1 MTNLFIAPKI
11 KVGFQNRNDTFTQ
24 KLAYV
29 VYFDEKGK
37 LRKEKSWE
45 GWRDKKIEPQ
55 EFENI
60 PTSGF
65 TINKDIK
72 RHNWEWWSST
82 RTMVRIHDPRGFE
95 FEVTT
100 ENLITILMHTDC
112 SKRGLIGDFV
122 YAWAGTEL
130 VLLPTNSVEYQEAT
144 KYTTGLSK
152 KIAAKNLIVG
162 ATYKH
167 KKNLGEY
174 IYMGRL
180 NYYKYKGLDPYKS
193 EIGSRSESKEHIFYI
208 RNGGKYKT
216 DIFVI
221 ESAPNFAE
229 CLNDQCVP
237 DFATLMDQYKS
248 NIYAGKILSV
258 EFVKVDIDLTERI
271 DETYRLLDPM
281 TKWQYQNRNVFKN
294 ITALRKD
301 GDKYSEVILKRYS
314 DNLSCDADLRSYYC
328 RPSDYYYYSFDPQT
342 YELKYH
348 ETPRHKGWWGY
359 SWDPPQNLL
368 TAEQA
373 KNLDLY
379 HLKVKLDTGK
389 EIVIKHLDQLKISL

>member
-11 KVGFQNRNDTFTQ
+11 KVGFQNRSDTFTQ

-65 TINKDIK
+65 TINKDVK

-152 KIAAKNLIVG
+152 KIAAKSLIIG

-167 KKNLGEY
+167 KKNPGEY

-180 NYYKYKGLDPYKS
+180 NYYKYKGSDAYKS

-237 DFATLMDQYKS
+237 DFATLMDRYKS
-248 NIYAGKILSV
+248 NIYAGQILSA
-258 EFVKVDIDLTERI
+258 EFVKVDIDLTEHI
-271 DETYRLLDPM
+271 NEHYPLQEQM
-281 TKWQYQNRNVFKN
+281 TKWHYQNRNVFNN

-301 GDKYSEVILKRYS
+301 GDKYCEVVLGRYS
-314 DNLSCDADLRSYYC
+314 YNLSCDADLRSYYC
-328 RPSDYYYYSFDPQT
+328 NPSDYHYYSFDPQT
-342 YELKYH
+342 YELKCH
-348 ETPRHKGWWGY
+348 ETPRDKGWSGY
-359 SWDPPQNLL
+359 SWNPPKNLL

-373 KNLDLY
+373 KKLNLY

-389 EIVIKHLDQLKISL
+389 EIVFKSLDQLKISL

>member
-1 MTNLFIAPKI
+1 MTNLFIAPRI
-11 KVGFQNRNDTFTQ
+11 KVGFQNRSDTFTQ

-29 VYFDEKGK
+29 IYFDEKGK

-45 GWRDKKIEPQ
+45 SWRDKKIEPQ

-72 RHNWEWWSST
+72 RSNWEWWSSS

-144 KYTTGLSK
+144 KYTIGLSK
-152 KIAAKNLIVG
+152 KIAAKDLIVG
-162 ATYKH
+162 ATYRH
-167 KKNLGEY
+167 KRDAGEY

-180 NYYKYKGLDPYKS
+180 SYYQYKDGSSYRLRGL
-193 EIGSRSESKEHIFYI
+193 RHESKEHIFYV
-208 RNGGKYKT
+208 RNKNGYNRNKFL
-216 DIFVI
+216 IS
-221 ESAPNFAE
+221 SAPNFSE
-229 CLNDQCVP
+229 CLNDQSTP

-248 NIYAGKILSV
+248 NIYAGKILKV
-258 EFVKVDIDLTERI
+258 EPVKVLIDLTETI
-271 DETYRLLDPM
+271 NDKDYPSKENMD
-281 TKWQYQNRNVFKN
+281 KWYYQRRNTFN
-294 ITALRKD
+294 PITALSKSD
-301 GDKYSEVILKRYS
+301 DIYKEAALQRYS
-314 DNLSCDADLRSYYC
+314 DNLTSDADVRSYHY
-328 RPSDYYYYSFDPQT
+328 RPVYSFYYKFDIQT
-342 YELKYH
+342 HEISLLETQRDIGQYH
-348 ETPRHKGWWGY
+348 
-359 SWDPPQNLL
+359 WDPPKNLL

-373 KNLDLY
+373 KKLDLY
-379 HLKVKLDTGK
+379 HLKVTLDTGK
-389 EIVIKHLDQLKISL
+389 EILINSLNKLTDSL

>member
-11 KVGFQNRNDTFTQ
+11 KVGFQNRSDTFTQ

-167 KKNLGEY
+167 KKNPGEY
-174 IYMGRL
+174 TYMGRL
-180 NYYKYKGLDPYKS
+180 NYYQYKGSNPYKS
-193 EIGSRSESKEHIFYI
+193 EIGSRSESKEHIFYR
-208 RNGGKYKT
+208 RNGGEYRA
-216 DIFVI
+216 DNFVI

-237 DFATLMDQYKS
+237 DFADLMDRYKS
-248 NIYAGKILSV
+248 NIYAGQILSAK
-258 EFVKVDIDLTERI
+258 FVKVDIDLTERI

-281 TKWQYQNRNVFKN
+281 TKWQYQNRNICPS

-328 RPSDYYYYSFDPQT
+328 RPSDYYYYSFDPQI
-342 YELKYH
+342 YELKCH
-348 ETPRHKGWWGY
+348 ETPRHKGWSGY
-359 SWDPPQNLL
+359 SWDPPKNLL

-389 EIVIKHLDQLKISL
+389 EVLIKSLDQLKISL